1 MKTFLKTGLFL
12 LVAAAPGQL
21 LACATCYGGNI
32 DTPMTQGMNA
42 GIFTLLGVIGVMI
55 GTFLTLLICAIRK
68 SEAVEAAAQKN
79 LPTPEPA
86 KV

>member
-1 MKTFLKTGLFL
+1 MKTFLKAVLFV
-12 LVAAAPGQL
+12 LVAVAPGKL

-32 DTPMTQGMNA
+32 DTPMTEGMNA
-42 GIFTLLGVIGVMI
+42 GIFTLLGVIGIMI
-55 GTFLTLLICAIRK
+55 GTFVTLLVCAIRK